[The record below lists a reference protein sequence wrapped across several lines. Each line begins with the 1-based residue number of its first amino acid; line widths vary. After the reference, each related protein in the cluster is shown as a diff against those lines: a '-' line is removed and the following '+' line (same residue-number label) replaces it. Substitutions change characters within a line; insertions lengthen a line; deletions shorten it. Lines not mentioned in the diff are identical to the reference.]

1 MTDQNNQQPGGAE
14 DKRHY
19 LQLISNVIERHS
31 QASARTKGWTIAAA
45 GAAFGVA
52 AFDGRWYISL
62 LGLGAILV
70 FLDQD
75 TRYLREERKFVA
87 LYRAANKDQVAP
99 FDMDKDAFADKVDSY
114 WEVLFSWSVFRF
126 YLIFLVLGI
135 AATVGGLLHA
145 EDDDAD
151 RDRGRHPER
160 PGITHRH
167 DPHWQPPQPAPTRS
181 PN

>member
-1 MTDQNNQQPGGAE
+1 MTTAGNQPPASSE
-14 DKRHY
+14 DKRHH

-31 QASARTKGWTIAAA
+31 NASARTKGWAIAAS

-62 LGLGAILV
+62 LGLAAILV

-87 LYRAANKDQVAP
+87 LYRAADENRVAP
-99 FDMDKDAFADKVDSY
+99 FSMNKDAFKDEVDSY
-114 WEVLFSWSVFRF
+114 WKVLGSWSVFRF
-126 YLIFLVLGI
+126 YFIFLVLGI

-145 EDDDAD
+145 EDGD
-151 RDRGRHPER
+151 RDRGTWPER

-167 DPHWQPPQPAPTRS
+167 DHDHHRQTPQPDPTRS
-181 PN
+181 ID

>member
-1 MTDQNNQQPGGAE
+1 MTTGNHLPPAATE
-14 DKRHY
+14 DKRHH

-31 QASARTKGWTIAAA
+31 QASARTKGWTIAAS

-87 LYRAANKDQVAP
+87 LYRAANEDKVAP
-99 FDMDKDAFADKVDSY
+99 FDMNKDAFKNQVASY
-114 WEVLFSWSVFRF
+114 WGILFSWSVFRF
-126 YLIFLVLGI
+126 YFIFLVLGI

-151 RDRGRHPER
+151 RDRGRQPER

-167 DPHWQPPQPAPTRS
+167 DHHWQPPQPAPTRS